1 MTEQEK
7 EQLTKNVIKCI
18 ESLNSALFAS
28 GILSRKSLLKMKLEK
43 VIALYLAPNNIEFVF
58 RKPRKRS

>member
-1 MTEQEK
+1 MNDEER
-7 EQLTKNVIKCI
+7 ERITKNVIKCI
-18 ESLNSALFAS
+18 ESLNSALFTA

-58 RKPRKRS
+58 RKPRKRN